1 LPGLDTSTA
10 NQYLQPMQAAFVRTG
25 SDGIT
30 PVVSFQEDMKAVGE
44 IQTEVKSLSQ
54 QEYIN
59 IQLFNAEAFSQ
70 GSTPSDG
77 LRINF
82 DKSFSISTEDDSPKL
97 SNLDENLARLSE
109 NTAIAIE
116 RRLFPKASEELP
128 LFINQYRRESY
139 VMKFD
144 MTDNLTAQIFV
155 KDNYL
160 DALTEITSSDNTYSF
175 AIESSIPESVASDRF
190 SLVFEP
196 VSLST
201 PEQSLVNLSLYPNP
215 TKGNFSISGI
225 DSGQDTEVKIYNLI
239 GQQVY
244 TAKSSGQSTLEIAD
258 FNGTTG
264 VYLVKLKTNQGEK
277 TFKLIKD

>member
-1 LPGLDTSTA
+1 
-10 NQYLQPMQAAFVRTG
+10 
-25 SDGIT
+25 
-30 PVVSFQEDMKAVGE
+30 
-44 IQTEVKSLSQ
+44 
-54 QEYIN
+54 
-59 IQLFNAEAFSQ
+59 
-70 GSTPSDG
+70 
-77 LRINF
+77 
-82 DKSFSISTEDDSPKL
+82 
-97 SNLDENLARLSE
+97 
-109 NTAIAIE
+109 
-116 RRLFPKASEELP
+116 
-128 LFINQYRRESY
+128 

-144 MTDNLTAQIFV
+144 VTDNLNTQIFV

-160 DALTEITSSDNTYSF
+160 ESLTEITSSDNTYSF

-196 VSLST
+196 VSLSIG
-201 PEQSLVNLSLYPNP
+201 EEGLANLSLYPNP

-244 TAKSSGQSTLEIAD
+244 TAKSSGQSTLEITD

-264 VYLVKLKTNQGEK
+264 VYLVKLNTNQGEK

>member
-1 LPGLDTSTA
+1 
-10 NQYLQPMQAAFVRTG
+10 
-25 SDGIT
+25 
-30 PVVSFQEDMKAVGE
+30 
-44 IQTEVKSLSQ
+44 
-54 QEYIN
+54 
-59 IQLFNAEAFSQ
+59 
-70 GSTPSDG
+70 
-77 LRINF
+77 
-82 DKSFSISTEDDSPKL
+82 
-97 SNLDENLARLSE
+97 
-109 NTAIAIE
+109 
-116 RRLFPKASEELP
+116 
-128 LFINQYRRESY
+128 LFINQYRREAY

-144 MTDNLTAQIFV
+144 LTDNLNTQIFV

-160 DALTEITSSDNTYSF
+160 ESLTEITSSENTFSF
-175 AIESSIPESVASDRF
+175 TIESSIPESVASDRF

-201 PEQSLVNLSLYPNP
+201 PEESLSNLSLYPNP
-215 TKGNFSISGI
+215 TRGSFRISGM
-225 DSGQDTEVKIYNLI
+225 DLGQEAQLEIYNMI